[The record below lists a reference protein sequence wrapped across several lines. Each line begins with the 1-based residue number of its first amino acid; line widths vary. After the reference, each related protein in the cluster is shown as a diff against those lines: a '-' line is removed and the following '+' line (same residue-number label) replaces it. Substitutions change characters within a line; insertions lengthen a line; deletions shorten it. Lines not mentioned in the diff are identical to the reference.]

1 VKEQFMA
8 NRNACIIAGGMSRW
22 GMREASLVD
31 LFQEAAKDCL
41 DQIPNLKPKDI
52 DGLIVSSAYSGR
64 CSFQVNLAPVVAE
77 RCGLKPTSICVRV
90 DVLCAGGST
99 AIMLTKALVESGNAE
114 IVMVAGGEKLFTP
127 QKWEVFYSELA
138 SIEHDWDA
146 PHGLGLPPP
155 YFAMI
160 AKEHMRYYGTTKE
173 QMARVSIANYFF
185 GHDNPKA
192 QMQKVITMEDAMK
205 APSVVLPLTLYDCC
219 PITDGAA
226 ACIITTED
234 KAKELTDKPLV
245 YLRGCAQVSTHSVS
259 ANHTGE
265 HMADWSHLRC
275 SAEKAFRMAKLTP
288 DEIDVAQVHDCFTI
302 SEIIEIE
309 ELGFCK
315 KGEGGAFVGSGQN
328 EIGGKTPINT
338 DGGLLA
344 TGHPFGATGI
354 RQGTEIMRQ
363 LQGTARHQ
371 VKDACFGLTHNLSGL
386 NTEQTVI
393 IYGRE
398 PVK

>member
-1 VKEQFMA
+1 MA
-8 NRNACIIAGGMSRW
+8 DRKACILAGGMSQW

-41 DQIPNLKPKDI
+41 DSLPALKPKMI
-52 DGLIVSSAYSGR
+52 DGLLASSAYSGR
-64 CSFQVNLAPVVAE
+64 CSFQVNLAPVIAE
-77 RCGLKPTSICVRV
+77 RCGLQPTSVCARV

-99 AIMLTKALVESGNAE
+99 AILLAKALVESGNAD

-138 SIEHDWDA
+138 SIDHDWDA

-155 YFAMI
+155 FFAMV
-160 AKEHMRYYGTTKE
+160 AKEHMRHYGTTKE
-173 QMARVSIANYFF
+173 QLAHVSVANYFF

-192 QMQKVITMEDAMK
+192 QMQKTLTLEQAMK
-205 APSVVLPLTLYDCC
+205 APSIVPPLTLYDCC

-226 ACIITTED
+226 ACIIASED

-245 YLRGCAQVSTHSVS
+245 YLRGCAQVSQHSVS
-259 ANHTGE
+259 ANHKGR
-265 HMADWSHLRC
+265 HMADWPHLRG
-275 SAEKAFRMAKLTP
+275 AAQKAFQRAKLTP
-288 DEIDVAQVHDCFTI
+288 EQIDVAQVHDCFTI
-302 SEIIEIE
+302 SQIIEVE
-309 ELGFCK
+309 ELGFCP
-315 KGEGGAFVGSGQN
+315 KGEGGAFVGSGQTT
-328 EIGGKTPINT
+328 IGGRIPINT
-338 DGGLLA
+338 DGGPLA
-344 TGHPFGATGI
+344 VGHPFGATGI

-371 VKDACFGLTHNLSGL
+371 VQDARFGLTHNLSGL